1 MLWPKRNSY
10 KEVDNE
16 KNSCGLKIP
25 QPPPPPSP
33 LPITFL
39 MVPPKKS
46 NRFDKQNNFAR
57 VSRFFL
63 HFLAVTERL

>member
-25 QPPPPPSP
+25 HPPP

-39 MVPPKKS
+39 MVRP
-46 NRFDKQNNFAR
+46 FDIR
-57 VSRFFL
+57 V
-63 HFLAVTERL
+63 AVAVIGPSTIRHHRVQS

>member
-1 MLWPKRNSY
+1 MLWPKRNSH

-25 QPPPPPSP
+25 HPPP

-39 MVPPKKS
+39 MVRPKKATGLIS
-46 NRFDKQNNFAR
+46 KTILHVYHA
-57 VSRFFL
+57 FFYISL
-63 HFLAVTERL
+63 PSLNDYEDI

>member
-25 QPPPPPSP
+25 QPSPPA

-39 MVPPKKS
+39 MVRPKKS
-46 NRFDKQNNFAR
+46 NRFDKQNNFSR

>member
-25 QPPPPPSP
+25 YPPP

-39 MVPPKKS
+39 IVRPQKS

-57 VSRFFL
+57 VSRYISL
-63 HFLAVTERL
+63 PSLNDYEDI